1 MGRTRI
7 MKAIIKQVGFLLLFL
22 LVLAALFAA
31 WLYFGLGP
39 DTKGLDP
46 AAFSVG
52 SGGDAPVRRV
62 VKAADEAAPRPNMI
76 IILADD
82 LGYGDLGVQGARA
95 LDTPRIDRIA
105 AEGIRLTDFYAAAST
120 CSPSRAGLLT
130 GRYPVRSGISTP
142 LQPEG
147 GTFARRLTHRAAII
161 MAKLGLVDMIGGA
174 NMVRG
179 LPPSEI
185 TLAEAL
191 KTAGYRT
198 AAFGKWH
205 LGDFTELPEYH
216 PFRHGFD
223 RFVGFN
229 MSNDDFPVAFW
240 RGEEEIV
247 EDIGADQSRYTRLF
261 TDEAIRFMEDCKDRP
276 FFVYLAHKDPH
287 LPFFPSEPF
296 AGKSDGGPYGDAVEE
311 FDWNTGRIVDALERL
326 GIAGRTLVIVTSD
339 NGPWFE
345 GSPGGLRGRKGQSFE
360 GGFRVPFVAWWPG
373 RIPAGAVSGEPAM
386 GIDLFPTLLGLA
398 GVSLP
403 SDRTI
408 DGIDLWPLLSGR
420 AGGLPERALY
430 FFHEYDVEGM
440 RVGDWKYFRS
450 VSHWTWPLPLDKRD
464 TFAGRIAGVRD
475 YTPPGSEVPI
485 PTLGTWPR
493 LFQVRR
499 DSGESYDVV
508 KKYPEKAREMGA
520 RMETWRQGFYSNPR
534 GWNKKLT
541 N

>member
-1 MGRTRI
+1 
-7 MKAIIKQVGFLLLFL
+7 MKAVIRQAGFLLLSL
-22 LVLAALFAA
+22 LVLSALLAA
-31 WLYFGLGP
+31 WLYFGPKP

-46 AAFSVG
+46 SAFAAG
-52 SGGDAPVRRV
+52 PKDDAPARRY
-62 VKAADEAAPRPNMI
+62 VKVIDEEAPRPNVVV
-76 IILADD
+76 ILADD

-95 LDTPRIDRIA
+95 IRTPCIDRIA

-130 GRYPVRSGISTP
+130 GRYPVRSGFSTP
-142 LQPEG
+142 LQAAG
-147 GTFARRLTHRAAII
+147 DTFARKLTHRAAIV
-161 MAKLGLVDMIGGA
+161 MARLGLVDMMGGE
-174 NMVRG
+174 NIVHG
-179 LPPSEI
+179 LPLSEI

-205 LGDFTELPEYH
+205 LGDFTKLPEYH

-223 RFVGFN
+223 RFAGFN
-229 MSNDDFPVAFW
+229 GSNDDFPVAFW

-261 TDEAIRFMEDCKDRP
+261 TDEAIRFIEDCGDRP
-276 FFVYLAHKDPH
+276 FFVYLAQKDPH
-287 LPFFPSEPF
+287 LPFFPSEQF

-311 FDWNTGRIVDALERL
+311 FDWNTGRIVDALQRL
-326 GIAGRTLVIVTSD
+326 GIADRTLVIVTSD

-373 RIPAGAVSGEPAM
+373 KIPAGAVSDEPAM

-398 GVSLP
+398 GLSPP
-403 SDRTI
+403 SDRAI

-420 AGGLPERALY
+420 ARRLPDRVLY
-430 FFHEYDVEGM
+430 FFHEYDIEGM

-464 TFAGRIAGVRD
+464 TFAGRIAGSRD
-475 YTPPGSEVPI
+475 YTPPGTDIRI
-485 PTLGTWPR
+485 PTLGTWPM

-499 DSGESYDVV
+499 DRDEAYNVA
-508 KKYPEKAREMGA
+508 KKYPDRTQNLGA
-520 RMETWRQGFYSNPR
+520 RLEAWRQVFYSNPR
-534 GWNKKLT
+534 GWK
-541 N
+541 